1 MPDPRIVTTFILV
14 VVFLGSLLFSDWGN
28 LVSHGGG
35 ATMIRLMGKGLI
47 SLELSYDFIL
57 LALEASL
64 ITLAYA
70 VCAISVAVLLSLIH
84 I

>member
-35 ATMIRLMGKGLI
+35 GAMIRLMGKGLI
-47 SLELSYDFIL
+47 SLELSYGVGYP
-57 LALEASL
+57 
-64 ITLAYA
+64 TLAEA
-70 VCAISVAVLLSLIH
+70 MGWRA
-84 I
+84 

>member
-1 MPDPRIVTTFILV
+1 MRLNKTHMPDPRIVTTFILV
-14 VVFLGSLLFSDWGN
+14 VVFLGSLLSSDWGN

-35 ATMIRLMGKGLI
+35 GAMIRLMGKGLI

-64 ITLAYA
+64 ICL
-70 VCAISVAVLLSLIH
+70 
-84 I
+84 